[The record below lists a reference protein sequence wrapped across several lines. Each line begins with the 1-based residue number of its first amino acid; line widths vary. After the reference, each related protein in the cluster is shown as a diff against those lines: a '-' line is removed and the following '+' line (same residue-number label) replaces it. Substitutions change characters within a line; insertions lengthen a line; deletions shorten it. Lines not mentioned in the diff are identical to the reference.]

1 MGGKVRFSIGFDL
14 STGISV
20 SVVLTPIGY
29 GERQRAA
36 IQRSTKSRSGF
47 VVQPVSAKAKSSLA
61 QAGSHATLV
70 SSAPRTTRAPGGQA
84 LSGFCSGSVDSESH
98 PATWCRAPAEPSHW
112 DGTASAC
119 AASYICLEGG
129 DLVTCAVQSRTTVT
143 LGLSLPAD

>member
-36 IQRSTKSRSGF
+36 IPRSTKSRSGF

-70 SSAPRTTRAPGGQA
+70 SSAPRTTRAPRR
-84 LSGFCSGSVDSESH
+84 SGVKRLLLGIRRRRISSS
-98 PATWCRAPAEPSHW
+98 
-112 DGTASAC
+112 
-119 AASYICLEGG
+119 
-129 DLVTCAVQSRTTVT
+129 DLVQGTSGTFT
-143 LGLSLPAD
+143 LGRHRLGLRRELHLPGGR

>member
-36 IQRSTKSRSGF
+36 IPRSTKSRSGF

-70 SSAPRTTRAPGGQA
+70 SSAPRTTRAPRR
-84 LSGFCSGSVDSESH
+84 SGVKRLLLGIRRRRISSS
-98 PATWCRAPAEPSHW
+98 
-112 DGTASAC
+112 
-119 AASYICLEGG
+119 
-129 DLVTCAVQSRTTVT
+129 DLVQGTSGTFT
-143 LGLSLPAD
+143 LGRHRLGLHLELHLPGRR

>member
-36 IQRSTKSRSGF
+36 IPRSTKSRSGF

-70 SSAPRTTRAPGGQA
+70 SSAPRTTRAPRR
-84 LSGFCSGSVDSESH
+84 SGVKRLLLGIRRRRISSS
-98 PATWCRAPAEPSHW
+98 
-112 DGTASAC
+112 
-119 AASYICLEGG
+119 
-129 DLVTCAVQSRTTVT
+129 DLVQGTSGTFT
-143 LGLSLPAD
+143 LGRRRLGLKLELYLLGGR